1 MPLEIGLLVFPDIT
15 QLDMTGPYEVF
26 IKFPDARVHL
36 VWKTR
41 DPITAGGGMRI
52 VPSATFADCPQ
63 LDILCVPGGAGMNP
77 LLNDEETLAFI
88 RRQAPGAKYVT
99 SVCTGSLVLGAAGLL
114 KGKRATTHWMSHEM
128 LAEFGA
134 VPVHERVVRDGNI
147 FTGGGVTAGIDFALT
162 LAAEMLG
169 DAAARKIQLGIEYDP
184 APPFAAGSPASAD
197 PTLVESV
204 RQASHARQSE
214 RLADVRRAAA
224 KLT

>member
-169 DAAARKIQLGIEYDP
+169 DDAARKIQLGIEYDP
-184 APPFAAGSPASAD
+184 APPFTAGSPRSAD
-197 PTLVESV
+197 PALVEAV
-204 RQASHARQSE
+204 RKASAPRQSQ
-214 RLADVRRAAA
+214 RLADVQVAAG
-224 KLT
+224 KLS

>member
-1 MPLEIGLLVFPDIT
+1 MPLKIGLLVFPNIT

-41 DPITAGGGMRI
+41 DPITAGGGMQI
-52 VPSATFADCPQ
+52 VPSTTFADCPQ

-77 LLNDEETLAFI
+77 LLNDEETLDFI

-114 KGKRATTHWMSHEM
+114 KEKRATTHWMSHEM

-134 VPVHERVVRDGNI
+134 IPVHERVVRDGNI

-169 DAAARKIQLGIEYDP
+169 DDAARKIQLGIEYDP

-197 PTLVESV
+197 PALVESV

-214 RLADVRRAAA
+214 RLADVKQAAA
-224 KLT
+224 KLA